1 MTLLSLIITLL
12 LVIIAAGAGLIIG
25 YGCGL
30 ESGWDNGYC
39 DAVNDWEPEREDR
52 P

>member
-1 MTLLSLIITLL
+1 MTLISLLL
-12 LVIIAAGAGLIIG
+12 LVIIAAGTGLIIG
-25 YGCGL
+25 YGCGM
-30 ESGWDNGYC
+30 EAGYDTGYC